1 MRPLLLC
8 CKNTTVSNDIESQLH
23 SQLRKRPARG
33 HNDPGGSLP
42 APTARPGRPRAP
54 AFAIGEGFEMTRKIM
69 AFAALITVFALT
81 GCKFESMSAFDNN
94 CSGNGGMTNQALCD
108 EHFLK

>member
-1 MRPLLLC
+1 MISAAFCPPPL
-8 CKNTTVSNDIESQLH
+8 
-23 SQLRKRPARG
+23 
-33 HNDPGGSLP
+33 
-42 APTARPGRPRAP
+42 ARPERPRAS
-54 AFAIGEGFEMTRKIM
+54 AFAIGEGIQMTRKIM
-69 AFAALITVFALT
+69 TFTALITVLALS